1 MEGLMK
7 KKFYSIIVTLL
18 MLFFVPVTI
27 QSTTAKAK
35 TFSGK
40 CGQNASWSYD
50 TKKYIL
56 TIHGKGT
63 VNQAIELPPD
73 EEYPDTIV
81 IQKGITSLKC
91 TKDGI
96 SPLLTCRVI
105 ECPSSLT
112 SISFGAFNKISVSE
126 IYLSKNLKGIG
137 NGAFF
142 GIRNCESI
150 SMPKS
155 NPYYYCKNNILFSKD
170 LKRLI
175 YYPTGLE
182 HKKYTIPQKVI
193 KIMPLA
199 FAQNTNLKEIVLPKN
214 LRSIGGGAFFHCTR
228 LQKINLTAKT
238 NIDALPDFDASKYIA
253 KNNIILDCHDETL
266 IKYLEYSSD
275 PRKNRSCYLG
285 VFEGTSIQ
293 KITIPDKVTFLP
305 SNTFLP
311 LSAEDADDILTKPLQ
326 EITLGKSFTGRINT
340 GGTPYS
346 KKSLMLYDLPLKK
359 VHIAK
364 ENKKYIVKNNILYSK
379 NSKTLYQVLRNYNKD
394 KLIIPAKVQRI
405 AKGAFMNSPFSLET
419 ISIKGNLQS
428 IDAFAFADCKASR
441 LTVKKNIQTIGRAA
455 FASTNIETFQCKGKI
470 QTIKKDAFA
479 ALKNQDVL
487 YPKSVQNYIK
497 KSY

>member
-182 HKKYTIPQKVI
+182 HNI
-193 KIMPLA
+193 L
-199 FAQNTNLKEIVLPKN
+199 
-214 LRSIGGGAFFHCTR
+214 FH
-228 LQKINLTAKT
+228 
-238 NIDALPDFDASKYIA
+238 
-253 KNNIILDCHDETL
+253 
-266 IKYLEYSSD
+266 
-275 PRKNRSCYLG
+275 
-285 VFEGTSIQ
+285 
-293 KITIPDKVTFLP
+293 
-305 SNTFLP
+305 
-311 LSAEDADDILTKPLQ
+311 
-326 EITLGKSFTGRINT
+326 
-340 GGTPYS
+340 
-346 KKSLMLYDLPLKK
+346 KKS
-359 VHIAK
+359 
-364 ENKKYIVKNNILYSK
+364 
-379 NSKTLYQVLRNYNKD
+379 
-394 KLIIPAKVQRI
+394 
-405 AKGAFMNSPFSLET
+405 
-419 ISIKGNLQS
+419 
-428 IDAFAFADCKASR
+428 
-441 LTVKKNIQTIGRAA
+441 
-455 FASTNIETFQCKGKI
+455 
-470 QTIKKDAFA
+470 
-479 ALKNQDVL
+479 
-487 YPKSVQNYIK
+487 
-497 KSY
+497 